1 MGPFSYHVD
10 DPDTLDNY
18 DVQDSPSVGTDTN
31 ANPERFITPGDNKY
45 QTIIPSGIIYKDQVF
60 AVETTDEVIPPS
72 AVEQYR
78 SYLVT
83 ANKVRPASNLNPTD
97 FNINQQYVDEA
108 KAKRDGALS
117 QISGTPFTE
126 EDLIVAAKKQPL
138 SNELFARSEETSG
151 TTAPTVVSQD
161 FVPLSNVAGV
171 YKYFPTALYDDRYDF
186 ETGKKI
192 RVGLA
197 GGIGGGQGDHTTR
210 GNLTTTIEGSESTS
224 NTSSVSPVVGDE
236 EDPCD

>member
-1 MGPFSYHVD
+1 MGPFSYHID
-10 DPDTLDNY
+10 DPDTLDDY
-18 DVQDSPSVGTDTN
+18 DVQESPSVGTDTN
-31 ANPERFITPGDNKY
+31 TNPDRFVTPGTNKY
-45 QTIIPSGIIYKDQVF
+45 QTIIPSGMVYKDQVF
-60 AVETTDEVIPPS
+60 AVETTDDVIPPS

-78 SYLVT
+78 SYLTT
-83 ANKVRPASNLNPTD
+83 ANKVRPPTNLSPTD

-108 KAKRDGALS
+108 KSKRDGALS
-117 QISGTPFTE
+117 AISGTPFTE
-126 EDLIVAAKKQPL
+126 EDLIVAAKKKPL
-138 SNELFARSEETSG
+138 SNELFARSQG

-171 YKYFPTALYDDRYDF
+171 YKYFAPALYDDRYDF

-197 GGIGGGQGDHTTR
+197 GGIGGGKGEHTLK
-210 GNLTTTIEGSESTS
+210 GNTTTTVEGSESTS

-236 EDPCD
+236 KDPCD

>member
-10 DPDTLDNY
+10 DPDTLDDY
-18 DVQDSPSVGTDTN
+18 DVQESPSVGTDTN
-31 ANPERFITPGDNKY
+31 TNPDRFVTPGTNKY
-45 QTIIPSGIIYKDQVF
+45 QTIIPSGMVYKDQVF
-60 AVETTDEVIPPS
+60 AVETTDDVIPPS

-78 SYLVT
+78 SYLAT
-83 ANKVRPASNLNPTD
+83 ANKVRPPTSLNPTD

-108 KAKRDGALS
+108 KSKRDGALS
-117 QISGTPFTE
+117 QISGTIFTE
-126 EDLIVAAKKQPL
+126 EDLIVAAKKKPL
-138 SNELFARSEETSG
+138 SNELFARSEGTTG

-171 YKYFPTALYDDRYDF
+171 YKYFAPALYDDRYDF

-197 GGIGGGQGDHTTR
+197 GGIGGGQGEHTLK
-210 GNLTTTIEGSESTS
+210 GNTTTTIEGSESTS

-236 EDPCD
+236 TDPCD